1 MLKNNRK
8 RQQSAPQPGGVG
20 RKNAPAPLPT
30 PVPMAAPLPVTPPD
44 RPTPYAFFGR
54 DQLPFFF
61 IYLLFAALLLGAG
74 RGDLW
79 LDEIWSLSFPQ
90 NVKHWTEIFFIHHDN
105 NNILNSLYLY
115 LIGAQTHFIVYR
127 LFAICCGLATIVLAG
142 HVARR
147 DWGYRTALCA
157 AVLICSSYPMLVYFS
172 EARGYGPVMLCS
184 MLAYALL
191 RHNMVEPRWHKVVL
205 FWIVSVLGVLS
216 HPIYSVAAG
225 ALMIMHAAA
234 VLRPEGTL
242 RRRIA
247 IAAAHHTPALA
258 FIGFWYLFFMRHMEV
273 GGAPVN
279 IKLDVITEG
288 SALMLGI
295 PPFQPLP
302 QIALLLI
309 VTLIAASAILML
321 RDRRAHWAFFP
332 GVTILSPLVTI
343 VVMKPVYFYFRYF
356 CTGYVF
362 FNMLLA
368 YLGCR
373 LYAPA
378 GKALRVVLVV
388 AGLLLL
394 AGQSA
399 RIVPLMR
406 YGRGNYQEPLAYILE
421 HSGKRPAT
429 LSGDHDFRVTAMLGF
444 YGPMLDK
451 TGKAFR
457 YEEEA
462 EWQIQA
468 PEWYLG
474 HAMTWEVRPSQA
486 FQIPGVGIYRLVAV
500 YPYSGLSGWHWI
512 LYHRLEGATLKNPGQ
527 GGRP

>member
-8 RQQSAPQPGGVG
+8 RQQCSPQLGGAGRINASASLSNAGQQEAPLPIPPSD
-20 RKNAPAPLPT
+20 APAPYT
-30 PVPMAAPLPVTPPD
+30 
-44 RPTPYAFFGR
+44 FFGL
-54 DQLPFFF
+54 DQLPFLFV
-61 IYLLFAALLLGAG
+61 YLIFAALLVGAAH
-74 RGDLW
+74 GDLW

-90 NVKHWTEIFFIHHDN
+90 NAKRWTDIFFIHHDN

-115 LIGAQTHFIVYR
+115 VIGNQTHFIVYR
-127 LFAICCGLATIVLAG
+127 LFAICCGLATIALAG

-157 AVLICSSYPMLVYFS
+157 TVLICSCYPMLVYFS
-172 EARGYGPVMLCS
+172 EARGYGPVMFCS
-184 MLAYALL
+184 MAAYTLL
-191 RHNMVEPRWHKVVL
+191 RHNMLAPRWHKVVL
-205 FWIVSVLGVLS
+205 FWIVSVLGVLA

-234 VLRPEGTL
+234 ALQAGGTL
-242 RRRIA
+242 KRRLMIGLV
-247 IAAAHHTPALA
+247 HHTPALA

-273 GGAPVN
+273 GAAPVN
-279 IKLDVITEG
+279 NKLDVITEG

-295 PPFQPLP
+295 PPYPPLT
-302 QIALLLI
+302 QIALFLI
-309 VTLIAASAILML
+309 VTLIAASAFLML
-321 RDRRAHWAFFP
+321 RDRRAYWAFFP

-343 VVMKPVYFYFRYF
+343 LVMKPVYFYFRYF

-373 LYAPA
+373 FYASA
-378 GKALRVVLVV
+378 GKALRVALVV

-394 AGQSA
+394 AGQTA
-399 RIVPLMR
+399 RIIPLLR
-406 YGRGNYQEPLAYILE
+406 YGRGNYHEPLAYILE
-421 HSGKRPAT
+421 HSEKHPVT
-429 LSGDHDFRVTAMLGF
+429 LSGDHDFRVTTMLDF

-451 TGKAFR
+451 TGKAFH
-457 YEEEA
+457 YEQEEE
-462 EWQIQA
+462 WRIQA

-486 FQIPGVGIYRLVAV
+486 FQIKGVGIYRLVAV
-500 YPYSGLSGWHWI
+500 YPYSGLSGWHWV
-512 LYHRLEGATLKNPGQ
+512 LYHRLEGATLRTPVQ
-527 GGRP
+527 GDQP